1 MTIGATTTASS
12 AVSVTTTT
20 KKFKI
25 QSLRRLILGILFLIF
40 VTTSAVAQYN
50 RDYFFYVGRKQMMES
65 DFKEAIRT
73 LNLLLRFDENAYEG
87 YFLRGIAKYNLDDLL
102 GAESDFTT
110 AIEKNPVFTTAFTYR
125 AITRS
130 RLGNYDDALSDFR
143 EAIELRPDL
152 PNPYYSR
159 GVTRLLNQQFKEAIE
174 DFDNFIRYEKKVADA
189 YINRGVCHLYLRD
202 TLSAYADF
210 ELGIRTNRESAT
222 GYNRRGALLLQQ
234 DRFDEAEKDF
244 DMAIKCDSMSAMS
257 YFNRALVYNETNRP
271 MLSLADLDKVLQL
284 DSTSSITYFNRAI
297 IRSRIG
303 DYNRALED
311 YNKVAQYSPD
321 NVLVYYNR
329 ALLYQQL
336 GDIERAKN
344 DYTKAIELYPDFAN
358 AYLGRSYL
366 RHLLR
371 DYKGA
376 RSDEQIAER
385 KIAEYKSRLSDTTYS
400 IYADTTRRFDKLLS
414 FESKLAGSSFER
426 ITSRR
431 TTDEKMALLPLFKF
445 TFSNDSTRRTETAQR
460 FHSQRAEDFIAKIKN
475 PLLTISCRE
484 SNIAADS
491 LVTINRHYK
500 STIHTSVATFEEL
513 FQLAISESLVKQYTN
528 AVNAYTAAIQAM
540 PANPFVYLNRAT
552 TQAEMIDFISSIES
566 GYQRISIESDPAR
579 QLHNR
584 TTRSY
589 NYDEAIADLTKAIKL
604 HPGFAYAFYNRANLQ
619 ALSGKL
625 PEAFEDYTKAIE
637 LNADFAEAYYNR
649 GLIQI
654 YMKDTRKGC
663 LDISKAGELG
673 IEEAYEVLK
682 RYTQH

>member
-1 MTIGATTTASS
+1 MR
-12 AVSVTTTT
+12 
-20 KKFKI
+20 
-25 QSLRRLILGILFLIF
+25 RRLIATILTLFAATQL
-40 VTTSAVAQYN
+40 VTAQYN
-50 RDYFFYVGRKQMMES
+50 RDYFFYIGRRQMMEN

-73 LNLLLRFDENAYEG
+73 LNVLLRFDDKAYEG

-102 GAESDFTT
+102 GAEADFTE

-130 RLGNYDDALSDFR
+130 RLGNYDDALSDFH

-159 GVTRLLNQQFKEAIE
+159 GVTRLLNQQFEKAIE
-174 DFDNFIRYEKKVADA
+174 DFDSFIRYEKKVADA
-189 YINRGVCHLYLRD
+189 YINRGVCHLYLKD
-202 TLSAYADF
+202 TVRAYADF
-210 ELGIRTNRESAT
+210 DMGIRTNRESPT
-222 GYNRRGALLLQQ
+222 GYNRRGVLYMQQ
-234 DRFDEAEKDF
+234 NRLEEAERDF
-244 DMAIKCDSMSAMS
+244 DMAVKCDSTLTMSF
-257 YFNRALVYNETNRP
+257 FNRALVYNETNRP
-271 MLSLADLDKVLQL
+271 MLSLSDLDRVLQL

-336 GDIERAKN
+336 GEIERAKQ

-366 RHLLR
+366 RYLLR
-371 DYKGA
+371 DYKGS
-376 RSDEQIAER
+376 RSDKQIAER
-385 KIAEYKSRLSDTTYS
+385 KIAEYKSRLNDTTYS

-431 TTDEKMALLPLFKF
+431 ASDEEMALLPMFKF
-445 TFSNDSTRRTETAQR
+445 TFTQDSTDRTATAR
-460 FHSQRAEDFIAKIKN
+460 KYYSQRAEDFILRMIN
-475 PLLTISCRE
+475 PMLAISCRD
-484 SNIAADS
+484 SSLAADS
-491 LVTINRHYK
+491 LVAINRRLKQRVK
-500 STIHTSVATFEEL
+500 SGDTSFEQL
-513 FQLAISESLVKQYTN
+513 FSLAISESLVKQYTN
-528 AVNAYTAAIQAM
+528 AVNTYTLAIQAA
-540 PANPFVYLNRAT
+540 PTNPFVYLNRAT
-552 TQAEMIDFISSIES
+552 TQAEMIDFISSIDNA
-566 GYQRISIESDPAR
+566 YQRISIESDPAR

-584 TTRSY
+584 PTRTY

-604 HPGFAYAFYNRANLQ
+604 HAGFAYAYYNRANLF

-625 PEAFEDYTKAIE
+625 PEAFDDYTKAIE
-637 LNADFAEAYYNR
+637 LNPHFAEAYYNR

-673 IEEAYEVLK
+673 IEEAYDVLK
-682 RYTQH
+682 TYTKQ

>member
-1 MTIGATTTASS
+1 
-12 AVSVTTTT
+12 
-20 KKFKI
+20 
-25 QSLRRLILGILFLIF
+25 
-40 VTTSAVAQYN
+40 VAQYN
-50 RDYFFYVGRKQMMES
+50 RDYFFYVGRKQMMEN

-73 LNLLLRFDENAYEG
+73 LNVLLHFDDKAYEG

-102 GAESDFTT
+102 GAEADFTE

-130 RLGNYDDALSDFR
+130 RLGNYDDAISDFR

-174 DFDNFIRYEKKVADA
+174 DFDSFIRYEKKVADA
-189 YINRGVCHLYLRD
+189 YINRGVCYLYLKD
-202 TLSAYADF
+202 TLRAYSDF
-210 ELGIRTNRESAT
+210 DMGIRTNRESPM
-222 GYNRRGALLLQQ
+222 GYNRRGVLYLQQ
-234 DRFDEAEKDF
+234 NRLAEAEQDF
-244 DMAIKCDSMSAMS
+244 DMAVKCDSMLPMS
-257 YFNRALVYNETNRP
+257 FFNRALVYNETNRP
-271 MLSLADLDKVLQL
+271 IQSLADLDRVIQL
-284 DSTSSITYFNRAI
+284 DSTNSITYFNRAI

-303 DYNRALED
+303 DYNRALDD
-311 YNKVAQYSPD
+311 YNKVAEYSPD

-336 GDIERAKN
+336 GNIERAKA

-376 RSDEQIAER
+376 RSDKQIAER

-426 ITSRR
+426 ISSRR
-431 TTDEKMALLPLFKF
+431 TNDEKMALLPLFKF
-445 TFSNDSTRRTETAQR
+445 TFSQDSTAQTATTKK
-460 FHSQRAEDFIAKIKN
+460 FHSQRAEDFLKRLDN

-484 SNIAADS
+484 SNLLPDS
-491 LVTINRHYK
+491 IVAINRRMK
-500 STIHTSVATFEEL
+500 SKVRTSNATFEEL
-513 FQLAISESLVKQYTN
+513 FQLAISESSVKQYTN
-528 AVNAYTAAIQAM
+528 AVNTYTSAIQIA
-540 PANPFVYLNRAT
+540 PTNPFVYLNRAT

-566 GYQRISIESDPAR
+566 AYQRISIESDPAR

-584 TTRSY
+584 TTRTY

-604 HPGFAYAFYNRANLQ
+604 HPGFAYAYYNRANLL

-637 LNADFAEAYYNR
+637 LNANFAEAYYNR

-673 IEEAYEVLK
+673 IEDAYEVLK
-682 RYTQH
+682 QYMNK

>member
-1 MTIGATTTASS
+1 M
-12 AVSVTTTT
+12 
-20 KKFKI
+20 
-25 QSLRRLILGILFLIF
+25 RRFILGILFI
-40 VTTSAVAQYN
+40 VCITISVVAQYN
-50 RDYFFYVGRKQMMES
+50 RDYFFYVGRKQMMER

-73 LNLLLRFDENAYEG
+73 LNVLLRFDDKAYEG

-102 GAESDFTT
+102 GAEADFTE

-125 AITRS
+125 AIARS

-159 GVTRLLNQQFKEAIE
+159 GVTRLLNQQFEEAIE
-174 DFDNFIRYEKKVADA
+174 DFDNFIRHEKKVADA
-189 YINRGVCHLYLRD
+189 YINRGVCHLYLKD
-202 TLSAYADF
+202 TLRAYEDF
-210 ELGIRTNRESAT
+210 ELGIRTNRDNPL
-222 GYNRRGALLLQQ
+222 GYNRRGVLFLQQ
-234 DRFDEAEKDF
+234 ERFDEAERDF
-244 DMAIKCDSMSAMS
+244 DMAIKCDSTLAMS
-257 YFNRALVYNETNRP
+257 FFNRALVYNETNRP
-271 MLSLADLDKVLQL
+271 MQSLSDLDRVIQL

-297 IRSRIG
+297 IRSRVG

-311 YNKVAQYSPD
+311 YNKVAQYSPE

-329 ALLYQQL
+329 ALLLQQL
-336 GDIERAKN
+336 GEIERAKD
-344 DYTKAIELYPDFAN
+344 DYTRAIELYPDFAN

-376 RSDEQIAER
+376 KSDKQIAER
-385 KIAEYKSRLSDTTYS
+385 KIAEYKSRLSDSTYS

-414 FESKLAGSSFER
+414 FESKLAGSTFER

-431 TTDEKMALLPLFKF
+431 TNDEKMALLPLFKF
-445 TFSNDSTRRTETAQR
+445 TFAKGSTEQTATAQK
-460 FHSQRAEDFIAKIKN
+460 FHSQRAEDFVAHLGD

-484 SNIAADS
+484 SNLAPDS
-491 LVTINRHYK
+491 LVAINRQLK
-500 STIHTSVATFEEL
+500 SKHRSGTATFEEL
-513 FQLAISESLVKQYTN
+513 FSLAISESLVKQYTN
-528 AVNAYTAAIQAM
+528 AVNTYTSAIQLS
-540 PANPFVYLNRAT
+540 PTNPFVYINRAA
-552 TQAEMIDFISSIES
+552 TQAEMIDFISSIER

-584 TTRSY
+584 TTRTY
-589 NYDEAIADLTKAIKL
+589 NYDDAIADLTKAIEL
-604 HPGFAYAFYNRANLQ
+604 HSSFAYAYYNRANLL

-625 PEAFEDYTKAIE
+625 PEAFDDYTKAIE
-637 LNADFAEAYYNR
+637 LNPNFAEAYYNR

-682 RYTQH
+682 QYIKQQ

>member
-1 MTIGATTTASS
+1 MRKI
-12 AVSVTTTT
+12 VVT
-20 KKFKI
+20 
-25 QSLRRLILGILFLIF
+25 ILFVVCAI
-40 VTTSAVAQYN
+40 TSVVAQYN
-50 RDYFFYVGRKQMMES
+50 RDYFFYVGRKQMMEN

-73 LNLLLRFDENAYEG
+73 LNVLLHFDDKAYEG

-102 GAESDFTT
+102 GAEADFTE

-130 RLGNYDDALSDFR
+130 RLGNYDDAISDFR
-143 EAIELRPDL
+143 EAIDLRPDL

-174 DFDNFIRYEKKVADA
+174 DFDSFIRYEKKVADA
-189 YINRGVCHLYLRD
+189 YINRGVCYLYLKD
-202 TLSAYADF
+202 TLRAYSDF
-210 ELGIRTNRESAT
+210 DMGIRTNRESPM
-222 GYNRRGALLLQQ
+222 GYNRRGVLYLQQ
-234 DRFDEAEKDF
+234 NRLAEAEQDF
-244 DMAIKCDSMSAMS
+244 DMAVKCDSMLPISF
-257 YFNRALVYNETNRP
+257 FNRALVYNETNRP
-271 MLSLADLDKVLQL
+271 IQSLADLDRVIQL
-284 DSTSSITYFNRAI
+284 DSTNSITYFNRAI

-303 DYNRALED
+303 DYNRALDD
-311 YNKVAQYSPD
+311 YNKVAEYSPD

-336 GDIERAKN
+336 GNIERAKA

-376 RSDEQIAER
+376 RSDKQIAER

-426 ITSRR
+426 ISSRR
-431 TTDEKMALLPLFKF
+431 TNDEKMALLPLFKF
-445 TFSNDSTRRTETAQR
+445 TFSQDSTAQTATTKK
-460 FHSQRAEDFIAKIKN
+460 FHSQRAEDFLKRLNN

-484 SNIAADS
+484 SNLLPDS
-491 LVTINRHYK
+491 IVAINRRMK
-500 STIHTSVATFEEL
+500 SKVRTSNATFEEL
-513 FQLAISESLVKQYTN
+513 FQLAISESSVKQYTN
-528 AVNAYTAAIQAM
+528 AVNTYTSAIQIA
-540 PANPFVYLNRAT
+540 PTNPFVYLNRAT

-566 GYQRISIESDPAR
+566 AYQRISIESDPAR

-584 TTRSY
+584 TTRTY

-604 HPGFAYAFYNRANLQ
+604 HPGFAYAYYNRANLL

-637 LNADFAEAYYNR
+637 LNANFAEAYYNR

-673 IEEAYEVLK
+673 IEDAYEVLK
-682 RYTQH
+682 QYMNK

>member
-1 MTIGATTTASS
+1 MRKLIFSILFIICATTK
-12 AVSVTTTT
+12 V
-20 KKFKI
+20 
-25 QSLRRLILGILFLIF
+25 
-40 VTTSAVAQYN
+40 VAQYN
-50 RDYFFYVGRKQMMES
+50 RDYFFYVGRQQMMES
-65 DFKEAIRT
+65 NFKEAIRT
-73 LNLLLRFDENAYEG
+73 LNILLRFDENAYEG

-102 GAESDFTT
+102 GAEADFTT

-130 RLGNYDDALSDFR
+130 RLGNYDDALNDFR

-152 PNPYYSR
+152 PNPYFSR

-174 DFDNFIRYEKKVADA
+174 DFDSFIRYEKKVADA
-189 YINRGVCHLYLRD
+189 YINRGVCHLYLKD
-202 TLSAYADF
+202 TLRAYADF
-210 ELGIRTNRESAT
+210 DLGIRTNRESPT
-222 GYNRRGALLLQQ
+222 GYNRRGTLLMQQ
-234 DRFDEAEKDF
+234 ERFDEAEKDF
-244 DMAIKCDSMSAMS
+244 DMAVKCDTTLAIS

-271 MLSLADLDKVLQL
+271 MQSLADLDRVIQL

-303 DYNRALED
+303 DYNRALDD
-311 YNKVAQYSPD
+311 YNKVAEYSPN

-329 ALLYQQL
+329 AILLQQL
-336 GDIERAKN
+336 GEIERAKN

-376 RSDEQIAER
+376 KSDKQIAER
-385 KIAEYKSRLSDTTYS
+385 KIAEYKSRLNDTTYS

-431 TTDEKMALLPLFKF
+431 TNNEKMALLPLFKF
-445 TFSNDSTRRTETAQR
+445 TFTQDSIVKTATAQK
-460 FHSQRAEDFIAKIKN
+460 FHSQRAEDFIARLNN
-475 PLLTISCRE
+475 PLLAISCRE
-484 SNIAADS
+484 SNLAPDS
-491 LVTINRHYK
+491 LVSTNRRLK
-500 STIHTSVATFEEL
+500 GKIGTTSANFEEL
-513 FQLAISESLVKQYTN
+513 FSLAISESLVKQYTN
-528 AVNAYTAAIQAM
+528 AINTYTAAINLS
-540 PANPFVYLNRAT
+540 PTNPFVYLNRAA
-552 TQAEMIDFISSIES
+552 TQAEMIDFISSIDNA
-566 GYQRISIESDPAR
+566 YQRISIESDPAR

-584 TTRSY
+584 TSRSY

-604 HPGFAYAFYNRANLQ
+604 HPGFAYAYYNRANLL

-625 PEAFEDYTKAIE
+625 PEAFDDYTKAIE
-637 LNADFAEAYYNR
+637 LNPNFAEAYYNR

-654 YMKDTRKGC
+654 YMKDTRKGY

-682 RYTQH
+682 QYSQH

>member
-1 MTIGATTTASS
+1 MRKT
-12 AVSVTTTT
+12 VVT
-20 KKFKI
+20 
-25 QSLRRLILGILFLIF
+25 ILFALCAI
-40 VTTSAVAQYN
+40 TSVVAQYN
-50 RDYFFYVGRKQMMES
+50 RDYFFYIGRKQMMEN

-73 LNLLLRFDENAYEG
+73 LNVLLRFDDKAYEG

-102 GAESDFTT
+102 GAEADFTE

-130 RLGNYDDALSDFR
+130 RLGNYDDALNDFR
-143 EAIELRPDL
+143 EAIALRPDL

-189 YINRGVCHLYLRD
+189 YINRGVCHLYLKD
-202 TLSAYADF
+202 TLRAYSDF
-210 ELGIRTNRESAT
+210 EQGIRTNRESPT
-222 GYNRRGALLLQQ
+222 GYNRRGVLLMQQ
-234 DRFDEAEKDF
+234 NRFEEAEKDF
-244 DMAIKCDSMSAMS
+244 DMAVKCDSMLPMS

-271 MLSLADLDKVLQL
+271 MQSLADLDRVIQL

-297 IRSRIG
+297 IRSHIG
-303 DYNRALED
+303 DYNRALDD
-311 YNKVAQYSPD
+311 YNKVAEYSPD

-336 GDIERAKN
+336 GEIERAKA

-376 RSDEQIAER
+376 RSYKQIAER
-385 KIAEYKSRLSDTTYS
+385 KIAEYKSRLNDTTYS

-431 TTDEKMALLPLFKF
+431 TNDEKMALLPLFKF
-445 TFSNDSTRRTETAQR
+445 TFTQDSTEQTATAR
-460 FHSQRAEDFIAKIKN
+460 KYHSQRAEDFIKRLNN
-475 PLLTISCRE
+475 PLLAISCRE
-484 SNIAADS
+484 SNLAPDS
-491 LVTINRHYK
+491 LVAINRRLK
-500 STIHTSVATFEEL
+500 TKTRTASTFDEL
-513 FQLAISESLVKQYTN
+513 FSLAISESLVKQYTN
-528 AVNAYTAAIQAM
+528 AVNTYTSAIQVS
-540 PANPFVYLNRAT
+540 PTNPFVYLNRAT

-566 GYQRISIESDPAR
+566 AYQRISIESDPAR

-584 TTRSY
+584 TTRTY

-604 HPGFAYAFYNRANLQ
+604 YSGFAYAYYNRANLL

-637 LNADFAEAYYNR
+637 LNPNFAEAYYNR

-682 RYTQH
+682 TYTKQ

>member
-1 MTIGATTTASS
+1 MR
-12 AVSVTTTT
+12 
-20 KKFKI
+20 KI
-25 QSLRRLILGILFLIF
+25 VVAILFALF
-40 VTTSAVAQYN
+40 AATSVVAQYN
-50 RDYFFYVGRKQMMES
+50 RDYFFYIGRKQMMES

-73 LNLLLRFDENAYEG
+73 LNVLLRFDDKAYEG

-102 GAESDFTT
+102 GAEADFTE

-130 RLGNYDDALSDFR
+130 RLGNYDDALNDFR

-159 GVTRLLNQQFKEAIE
+159 GVTRLLNQQFEEAIE

-189 YINRGVCHLYLRD
+189 YINRGVCHLYLKD
-202 TLSAYADF
+202 TVRAYADF
-210 ELGIRTNRESAT
+210 DLGIRTNRESPN
-222 GYNRRGALLLQQ
+222 GYNRRGVLLLQQ
-234 DRFDEAEKDF
+234 NRFEEAEQDF
-244 DMAIKCDSMSAMS
+244 DMAVKCDSTLAMS
-257 YFNRALVYNETNRP
+257 FFNRALVYNETNRP
-271 MLSLADLDKVLQL
+271 MQSLSDLDRVIQL

-297 IRSRIG
+297 IRSRVG
-303 DYNRALED
+303 DYNRALDD
-311 YNKVAQYSPD
+311 YNKVAEYSPE

-336 GDIERAKN
+336 GEIERAKA

-376 RSDEQIAER
+376 RSDKQIAER
-385 KIAEYKSRLSDTTYS
+385 KIAEYKSRLNDTTYS

-414 FESKLAGSSFER
+414 FDSKLTGSSFER

-431 TTDEKMALLPLFKF
+431 TNNENMALLPMFKF
-445 TFSNDSTRRTETAQR
+445 TFTQDSTEQTATAKKY
-460 FHSQRAEDFIAKIKN
+460 HSQRAEDFLKRLDN
-475 PLLTISCRE
+475 PLLAISCRE
-484 SNIAADS
+484 SNLAPDS
-491 LVTINRHYK
+491 LVAINRRLK
-500 STIHTSVATFEEL
+500 AKARNATSSFEEL
-513 FQLAISESLVKQYTN
+513 FSLAISESLVKQYTN
-528 AVNAYTAAIQAM
+528 AVNTYTAAIQAS
-540 PANPFVYLNRAT
+540 PVNPFVYLNRAT

-566 GYQRISIESDPAR
+566 AYQRISIESDPAR

-584 TTRSY
+584 TTRTY

-604 HPGFAYAFYNRANLQ
+604 YPGFAYAYYNRANLL
-619 ALSGKL
+619 ALSSKL

-637 LNADFAEAYYNR
+637 LNPNFAEAYYNR

-682 RYTQH
+682 NYTKQ